1 MKWILAA
8 LLRLPAALASGA
20 EPVHALL
27 DTREHDWSFFVRP
40 EVKFTTLTDE
50 DTQLAGG
57 LLGAALGR
65 TLYLGL
71 GGYGLINS
79 VETEDGAVR
88 LRAFDFWYAGA
99 HADYTLF
106 SAALF
111 HGSLSGFIGGGQAR
125 NAGRAGDDSTAG
137 LFVAEPGVN
146 LEFNLTST
154 LELGLGAG
162 YRFVNGSDLDRL
174 SDDDFSGWT
183 ATLFLRWTES

>member
-1 MKWILAA
+1 MYKLVLIRHGESTWNLEN
-8 LLRLPAALASGA
+8 R
-20 EPVHALL
+20 
-27 DTREHDWSFFVRP
+27 
-40 EVKFTTLTDE
+40 FTGWTDVDLTP
-50 DTQLAGG
+50 TG
-57 LLGAALGR
+57 
-65 TLYLGL
+65 
-71 GGYGLINS
+71 
-79 VETEDGAVR
+79 VE
-88 LRAFDFWYAGA
+88 
-99 HADYTLF
+99 
-106 SAALF
+106 
-111 HGSLSGFIGGGQAR
+111 QAR